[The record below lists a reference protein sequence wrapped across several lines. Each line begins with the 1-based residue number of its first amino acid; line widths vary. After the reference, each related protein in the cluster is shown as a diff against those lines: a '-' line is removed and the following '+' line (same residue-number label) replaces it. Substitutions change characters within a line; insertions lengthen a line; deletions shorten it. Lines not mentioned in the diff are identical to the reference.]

1 MEETYLGPGA
11 VKVVQQRIQ
20 HIVAHKGPCGVGHR
34 GGNVC
39 IPDGLGNAIV
49 NELKTAI
56 SEAVTNAIVHGYTN
70 DESKSVYM
78 NLSYD
83 NYNIYAE
90 VIDYGIGISDI
101 EQAQEPLFTTKKD
114 EERSGLGF
122 TIMNVFT
129 DELDVISRVNEGT
142 KITMVKNYIMYK
154 S

>member
-1 MEETYLGPGA
+1 MYNELKTSFLAKIENLPIARTITTLFLMDLEIPNA
-11 VKVVQQRIQ
+11 V
-20 HIVAHKGPCGVGHR
+20 
-34 GGNVC
+34 
-39 IPDGLGNAIV
+39 V

-56 SEAVTNAIVHGYTN
+56 SEAVTNAIVHGYEN

-90 VIDYGIGISDI
+90 VIDYGIGIPDI
-101 EQAQEPLFTTKKD
+101 EQAQEPLYTTKKD

-129 DELDVISRVNEGT
+129 DNLDVISRVNEGT
-142 KITMVKNYIMYK
+142 KITIIKNYILYK